1 MKKNLL
7 FSTIFIL
14 LCVLTTHTKAYVNIE
29 TSELKK
35 ISPEPV
41 EHIEVVG
48 EKPIRYYKKQY
59 QLRRD
64 DFFKAFNALLNDSDF
79 TLKCRNSP
87 VQIRGQ
93 VTRFKRR
100 KCEPRFVSRIKAEEL
115 QNAIKRTGRSDIGA
129 VIQAAIDHNQI
140 NDRVRDKRQ
149 DLAARMGQLISI
161 NPELR
166 EKYDDLKQAKL
177 NLDAKK
183 SSLR

>member
-1 MKKNLL
+1 
-7 FSTIFIL
+7 
-14 LCVLTTHTKAYVNIE
+14 
-29 TSELKK
+29 
-35 ISPEPV
+35 
-41 EHIEVVG
+41 
-48 EKPIRYYKKQY
+48 
-59 QLRRD
+59 
-64 DFFKAFNALLNDSDF
+64 
-79 TLKCRNSP
+79 
-87 VQIRGQ
+87 
-93 VTRFKRR
+93 
-100 KCEPRFVSRIKAEEL
+100 VSRIKAEEL